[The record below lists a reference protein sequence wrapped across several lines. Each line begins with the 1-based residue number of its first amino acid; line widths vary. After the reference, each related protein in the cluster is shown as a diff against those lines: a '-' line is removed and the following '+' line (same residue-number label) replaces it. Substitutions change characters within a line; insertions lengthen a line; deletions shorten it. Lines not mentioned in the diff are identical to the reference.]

1 MPGDHVSAES
11 QARGS
16 HTQLFYHLG
25 HHGSHI
31 SISGGTS
38 PHDFSLVHT
47 AAHTPPW
54 SVYQAPPTG
63 HGQSQLLIF
72 P

>member
-1 MPGDHVSAES
+1 MPGDDSSAES
-11 QARGS
+11 QAHGS
-16 HTQLFYHLG
+16 HTQLLYHLG

-31 SISGGTS
+31 SVSGGTS
-38 PHDFSLVHT
+38 SHDFRLVQT

-54 SVYQAPPTG
+54 SVYWALPTG